1 MIAKKNSTTRS
12 RIRWSADNS
21 ILYFDGRAL
30 KMNEWKQ
37 FVEELISAAEELLS
51 QRLLFRED
59 GGLPEV
65 DLKVIDD
72 PSNHEAGH
80 YFALDESDSW
90 RKARLMLIQ
99 NLRGTKYWDG
109 MVDVQGDGVNFLK
122 AGVDEYEADDMKF
135 RELLA
140 ILMMITCGLS
150 GRGTEMTSLRYIN
163 TMEGDRSMYVEDG
176 QMMFITEYHKSMALM
191 DEVKVSNDEI
201 LN

>member
-80 YFALDESDSW
+80 CFALDESDSW
-90 RKARLMLIQ
+90 RKARLTLIQ
-99 NLRGTKYWDG
+99 NLRGT
-109 MVDVQGDGVNFLK
+109 NIIFLSL
-122 AGVDEYEADDMKF
+122 YP
-135 RELLA
+135 
-140 ILMMITCGLS
+140 LMT
-150 GRGTEMTSLRYIN
+150 
-163 TMEGDRSMYVEDG
+163 
-176 QMMFITEYHKSMALM
+176 A
-191 DEVKVSNDEI
+191 
-201 LN
+201 

>member
-90 RKARLMLIQ
+90 IKARLTLIQ
-99 NLRGTKYWDG
+99 NMRGTKYWDR
-109 MVDVQGDGVNFLK
+109 MVDVQGDCINFLK
-122 AGVDEYEADDMKF
+122 AGVDEYEADDQKF

-150 GRGTEMTSLRYIN
+150 GRGTETTSLRYMN
-163 TMEGDRSMYVEDG
+163 TMNGDRSIYIEDG
-176 QMMFITEYHKSMALM
+176 QMMFISEYHKSMALM
-191 DEVKVSNDEI
+191 DEVKVHKR
-201 LN
+201 LR